1 MCLAEKRARGMIN
14 SEPREALQQGMG
26 KHRDGSVEL
35 QGTLRGKPL
44 WGWQTK
50 ELLESCQSQLQR
62 EPEREVKD
70 KSREL

>member
-44 WGWQTK
+44 GAGRPK
-50 ELLESCQSQLQR
+50 SCLKAAR
-62 EPEREVKD
+62 ANCRGNLRGK
-70 KSREL
+70 